1 MEKSKVKILVVDD
14 EEDISHY
21 TAKILQLDGFQA
33 FESVDGTQAWEIFQ
47 KERPHICLIDV
58 HLGYSKIDGMELL
71 EKIKAADKKVEC
83 IMITRITDQE
93 TIDKAKELGV
103 GHYLLKPLANEV
115 WVEKVHSI
123 ADALPEGGVN
133 G

>member
-1 MEKSKVKILVVDD
+1 MERSKVKILVVDD
-14 EEDISHY
+14 EEDIAHY
-21 TAKILQLDGFQA
+21 TTKILQYDGFQA
-33 FESVDGTQAWEIFQ
+33 FETRDGTKAWEVFE
-47 KERPHICLIDV
+47 KEHPHICLIDV

-93 TIDKAKELGV
+93 TIDKAKKLGV
-103 GHYLLKPLANEV
+103 QHYLLKPLANEV
-115 WVEKVHSI
+115 WVEKVHAI
-123 ADALPEGGVN
+123 ADALQEGGRN

>member
-1 MEKSKVKILVVDD
+1 MEKSKVKILVIDD
-14 EEDISHY
+14 EEDIAHY
-21 TAKILQLDGFQA
+21 TAKILQYDGFQA
-33 FESVDGTQAWEIFQ
+33 FETTDGIQAWEVFQ

-71 EKIKAADKKVEC
+71 ERINAADKNVEC

-93 TIDKAKELGV
+93 TIDRAKELGV
-103 GHYLLKPLANEV
+103 QHYLLKPLANEV
-115 WVEKVHSI
+115 WVEKVHAI
-123 ADALPEGGVN
+123 ADALQEGGTN